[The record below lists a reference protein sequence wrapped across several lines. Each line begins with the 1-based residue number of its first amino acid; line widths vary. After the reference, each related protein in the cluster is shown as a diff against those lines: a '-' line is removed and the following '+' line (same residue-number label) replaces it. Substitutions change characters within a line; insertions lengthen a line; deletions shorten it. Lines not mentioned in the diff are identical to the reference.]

1 MPIKPEN
8 RHKYP
13 PNWQELRMRVLARA
27 GHCCELCFLR
37 NGVYARRGPGGPI
50 ESEQLTRPDDPKG
63 WTRIVLTIAH
73 INQDPTDNRLVN
85 LLALCQRCHL
95 RIDAP
100 YRAKPKEPQVQA

>member
-13 PNWQELRMRVLARA
+13 SNWKDLREAVLKRA
-27 GHCCELCFLR
+27 HHRCELCFVP
-37 NGVYARRGPGGPI
+37 NGAIIQRDETGIWRHAI
-50 ESEQLTRPDDPKG
+50 ESSG
-63 WTRIVLTIAH
+63 TRIVLTTAH
-73 INQDPTDNRLVN
+73 INQDIADNRMVN

-100 YRAKPKEPQVQA
+100 YRKSKVTQPVTQGVTP